1 MRTLDLKQ
9 QKEYHRAVSSRKRP
23 QSLDFDRLGQNQYS
37 HVQDWNS
44 LLTLLPRDYK
54 KLLKNVPEVNRIA
67 SMEASI
73 SSQKPLF
80 CMSPPIRRNTTGLI
94 CDCEVLFH
102 QNNNNNNRNSQNVN
116 SSSSGGSS
124 RPPSSGYRGSS
135 TLLTDSEMEEL
146 INGSPDAMKNM
157 FVYQYD
163 NVPDLEQQQRPQQGR
178 RGILRRTNTTT
189 NTPSRVTPNSNSQKQ
204 KRYSMLDQP
213 KSPQQQKNFQAQSD
227 KRKSLQDP
235 NFYHQNDLE
244 EYFNNIGGTK
254 NFVNRLPNYMKARD
268 DQHNDAKD
276 LNQLLTELEL
286 NKALSSKLNIGQH
299 DDLEEI
305 EARLKAESI
314 LNDATKLRN
323 EVSKNLTS
331 RKVSFN
337 HPSLAP
343 SPKKHLQAPGHEKK
357 FTTPPNSPQISQ
369 VVDKKQSPVDK
380 KQRLEKEKQDKIQSN
395 RFKRLQIQWELL
407 SKEQSPI
414 LETQSNVTTPT
425 GSSSKCQ
432 SKIPRPVSYPNS
444 K

>member
-9 QKEYHRAVSSRKRP
+9 QKAVQQSRRRP
-23 QSLDFDRLGQNQYS
+23 QSLDIDRLGKDQYS

-54 KLLKNVPEVNRIA
+54 KLLKNIPEVNRIA
-67 SMEASI
+67 AMEASI
-73 SSQKPLF
+73 NSQKPLF
-80 CMSPPIRRNTTGLI
+80 CMSPPIRRNTAGLI
-94 CDCEVLFH
+94 CDCDSLLH
-102 QNNNNNNRNSQNVN
+102 NNNHQTVN

-124 RPPSSGYRGSS
+124 QQPSSGYRGSS

-157 FVYQYD
+157 FVYQYE
-163 NVPDLEQQQRPQQGR
+163 NVPDLEQQQKPPVGK

-189 NTPSRVTPNSNSQKQ
+189 NTPSRVTSAAQKQ

-213 KSPQQQKNFQAQSD
+213 KSPQQTKHFHAQSE

-235 NFYHQNDLE
+235 NFYHHNDLE
-244 EYFNNIGGTK
+244 DYFNNIGGTK
-254 NFVNRLPNYMKARD
+254 NFGNRLPNFMKVRD
-268 DQHNDAKD
+268 DQRSDEKD

-286 NKALSSKLNIGQH
+286 NKALSNKLNYGHQ

-314 LNDATKLRN
+314 LNETTKLRN

-331 RKVSFN
+331 RKVSFT
-337 HPSLAP
+337 HP
-343 SPKKHLQAPGHEKK
+343 SPKKHLQAPEYDKK
-357 FTTPPNSPQISQ
+357 FTTPPNSPQMSQ
-369 VVDKKQSPVDK
+369 MVDKKSPIDK
-380 KQRLEKEKQDKIQSN
+380 KQQQRLEKEKQDKIQSN

-407 SKEQSPI
+407 SKEQSLV
-414 LETQSNVTTPT
+414 LETKSNVTTPT
-425 GSSSKCQ
+425 GSSKCQ

>member
-1 MRTLDLKQ
+1 M
-9 QKEYHRAVSSRKRP
+9 
-23 QSLDFDRLGQNQYS
+23 NQYS

-67 SMEASI
+67 AMEASI

-80 CMSPPIRRNTTGLI
+80 CMSPPIRKNTAGLI
-94 CDCEVLFH
+94 CDCDALFH
-102 QNNNNNNRNSQNVN
+102 NNPHHQHHQTVN

-124 RPPSSGYRGSS
+124 QPPSSGYRGSS

-163 NVPDLEQQQRPQQGR
+163 NVHDIEHQQQQQKPPVVGK

-189 NTPSRVTPNSNSQKQ
+189 NTPSRVTASNANLQKQ

-213 KSPQQQKNFQAQSD
+213 KSPQQQRNFQVSASE
-227 KRKSLQDP
+227 KRKSLQDT
-235 NFYHQNDLE
+235 NFYHHNDLE
-244 EYFNNIGGTK
+244 DYFNNIGGTK
-254 NFVNRLPNYMKARD
+254 NFANRLPNYMKTRD
-268 DQHNDAKD
+268 DQRNDEKD

-286 NKALSSKLNIGQH
+286 NKALSNKLNYGEH

-314 LNDATKLRN
+314 LNDTTKLRN

-337 HPSLAP
+337 HPS
-343 SPKKHLQAPGHEKK
+343 PKKHLLAPEYEKK
-357 FTTPPNSPQISQ
+357 FTTPPNSPQMSQ
-369 VVDKKQSPVDK
+369 MVDKKQHSPSDK

-407 SKEQSPI
+407 SKEQSPV
-414 LETQSNVTTPT
+414 LETKSNVTTPT
-425 GSSSKCQ
+425 GLNKCQ

>member
-1 MRTLDLKQ
+1 
-9 QKEYHRAVSSRKRP
+9 
-23 QSLDFDRLGQNQYS
+23 
-37 HVQDWNS
+37 
-44 LLTLLPRDYK
+44 
-54 KLLKNVPEVNRIA
+54 
-67 SMEASI
+67 
-73 SSQKPLF
+73 
-80 CMSPPIRRNTTGLI
+80 MSPPIRRNTAGLI
-94 CDCEVLFH
+94 CDCEALFQQQ
-102 QNNNNNNRNSQNVN
+102 QNNNNRHSQNVN

-124 RPPSSGYRGSS
+124 QPPSSGYRGSS

-163 NVPDLEQQQRPQQGR
+163 NVPDLENQQNQQRNR

-189 NTPSRVTPNSNSQKQ
+189 NTPSRVTPNSAQKQ

-213 KSPQQQKNFQAQSD
+213 KSPQQAPPQSD

-235 NFYHQNDLE
+235 TFYHQNDLE
-244 EYFNNIGGTK
+244 EYFNNIGGAK

-268 DQHNDAKD
+268 DQNDDAKD

-286 NKALSSKLNIGQH
+286 NKALSNKINI

-314 LNDATKLRN
+314 LNEATKLRH

-343 SPKKHLQAPGHEKK
+343 SPKKHLQAPER
-357 FTTPPNSPQISQ
+357 FSTPPNSPQISQ
-369 VVDKKQSPVDK
+369 MVDKKQQSPVDK

-407 SKEQSPI
+407 SKEQEPV